1 MQKHASGLRHKDDLA
16 YITRPRTQTCIS
28 QINYIL
34 SYPNML
40 LIIKEINL
48 NYMEDNQSYRTT
60 VKLKEKKGKCKNDTS
75 NKEIYGAR
83 F

>member
-1 MQKHASGLRHKDDLA
+1 
-16 YITRPRTQTCIS
+16 
-28 QINYIL
+28 
-34 SYPNML
+34 ML
-40 LIIKEINL
+40 LIIKTINL

-75 NKEIYGAR
+75 NKEIFGAR